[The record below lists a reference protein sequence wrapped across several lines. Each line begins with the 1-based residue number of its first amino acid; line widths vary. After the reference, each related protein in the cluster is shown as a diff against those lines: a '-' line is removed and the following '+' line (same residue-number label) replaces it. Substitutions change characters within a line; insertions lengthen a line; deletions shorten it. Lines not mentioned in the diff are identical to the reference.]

1 MMKYFMGVCCAMLLG
16 LSACGDIDSPEFP
29 PSEVK
34 SEVKEAV
41 DFSYT
46 ELENLESTHG
56 MHLNYHNRVYV
67 LSADIVLDSPYQSF
81 GHIEYFISP
90 DKDNLTD
97 KALLSYSFDYDNVY
111 SVYPEYYYGWQS
123 TTAIWY
129 FDHSDWQAGTYYYRA
144 VAYSNSWGSGPGILH
159 DCLQQDGRQATLD
172 DLKSFTIPTKY
183 LPYADLG
190 YANENEVSVYFGVD
204 GFEG

>member
-97 KALLSYSFDYDNVY
+97 KLCCHIASIMTMYIVSIPSIIMVGKVLQLF
-111 SVYPEYYYGWQS
+111 
-123 TTAIWY
+123 
-129 FDHSDWQAGTYYYRA
+129 
-144 VAYSNSWGSGPGILH
+144 GILII
-159 DCLQQDGRQATLD
+159 LIGRPVPIIIVRLLIVTVGVVVPV
-172 DLKSFTIPTKY
+172 SFMTVCSKMVGKLLWMILSPLRFLRNTF
-183 LPYADLG
+183 LMQI
-190 YANENEVSVYFGVD
+190 
-204 GFEG
+204 

>member
-97 KALLSYSFDYDNVY
+97 KACCHIASIMTMYIVSIPSIIMVGKVLQLF
-111 SVYPEYYYGWQS
+111 
-123 TTAIWY
+123 
-129 FDHSDWQAGTYYYRA
+129 
-144 VAYSNSWGSGPGILH
+144 GILII
-159 DCLQQDGRQATLD
+159 LIGRPVPIIIVRLLIVTVGVVVPV
-172 DLKSFTIPTKY
+172 SFMTVCSKMVGKLLWMILSPLRFLRNTF
-183 LPYADLG
+183 LMQI
-190 YANENEVSVYFGVD
+190 
-204 GFEG
+204 

>member
-129 FDHSDWQAGTYYYRA
+129 FDHSDWQAGTVRLLI
-144 VAYSNSWGSGPGILH
+144 VTVGVVVPVSFMTVCSKMVGKLLWMILSP
-159 DCLQQDGRQATLD
+159 LRFLRNTFLMQ
-172 DLKSFTIPTKY
+172 I
-183 LPYADLG
+183 
-190 YANENEVSVYFGVD
+190 
-204 GFEG
+204 

>member
-111 SVYPEYYYGWQS
+111 SV
-123 TTAIWY
+123 
-129 FDHSDWQAGTYYYRA
+129 
-144 VAYSNSWGSGPGILH
+144 ILI
-159 DCLQQDGRQATLD
+159 GRPVPIIIVRLLIVTVGVVVPV
-172 DLKSFTIPTKY
+172 SFMTVCSKMVGKLLWMILSPLRFLRNTF
-183 LPYADLG
+183 LMQI
-190 YANENEVSVYFGVD
+190 
-204 GFEG
+204 